1 MCCGKNSS
9 SATCGHGAGI
19 VCMKEEIKRIKGKE
33 KKIQKKK
40 KKEEWE
46 NKRKRLDVFKCP
58 PTKPTL
64 HLSFSPSHQN
74 HVPRIALLQAP
85 KKSHLHHW
93 SFKRTIFF
101 TELCGL
107 FGFLCLGQSLLTEK
121 TGKREPSYPFTS
133 SLFLGPLFSYFFLSL
148 TFRSIFPH
156 PSPHPTHLLLP
167 LFLPLSL

>member
-1 MCCGKNSS
+1 MLKGLVITLPLTWQNCVWYLMLSFTQKIITRLNFRFILS
-9 SATCGHGAGI
+9 
-19 VCMKEEIKRIKGKE
+19 IKIRHAI
-33 KKIQKKK
+33 
-40 KKEEWE
+40 
-46 NKRKRLDVFKCP
+46 
-58 PTKPTL
+58 KPTL
-64 HLSFSPSHQN
+64 HLSFSLSLSHQN

-156 PSPHPTHLLLP
+156 PSPHPTHLLLS
-167 LFLPLSL
+167 LFLPFFLYIFVF